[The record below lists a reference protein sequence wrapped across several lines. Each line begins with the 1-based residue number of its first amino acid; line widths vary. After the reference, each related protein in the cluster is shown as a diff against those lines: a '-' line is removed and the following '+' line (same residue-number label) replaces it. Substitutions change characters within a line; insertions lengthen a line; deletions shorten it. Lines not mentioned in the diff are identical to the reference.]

1 MGCGHGGIRARR
13 RDAAAPGAVRLLRL
27 HRHSLAHLLVVG
39 GTCQDRLDVVRSFH
53 EASPARGGPLVLVD
67 CAREEHRLR
76 RALQAWLAPDM
87 VPLADDPVRSARTGT
102 LFLDEL
108 DCLAPA
114 TQRLLLMLARWV
126 GEEPGSWRGPRRLAV
141 GSGADLDAAVRR
153 GAFSRALQD
162 CLDKVRVELP
172 CAPREMS
179 G

>member
-1 MGCGHGGIRARR
+1 MGCGSGSARARLL
-13 RDAAAPGAVRLLRL
+13 DAAAPGAERLLRL
-27 HRHSLAHLLVVG
+27 HRHSLAHLMVLG
-39 GTCQDRLDVVRSFH
+39 GTCQDRLEVVRTFH
-53 EASPARGGPLVLVD
+53 EGSPARGGPLVLVD

-87 VPLADDPVRSARTGT
+87 VPLADDPVRHARTGT
-102 LFLDEL
+102 LFLDDL

-114 TQRLLLMLARWV
+114 TQRLVLMLARWV

-141 GSGADLDAAVRR
+141 GSGADLDEAVR
-153 GAFSRALQD
+153 GGVFSRALHD

-172 CAPREMS
+172 RAPREMS